1 MAVNPRGSKR
11 GLHFYHPVESDP
23 EGSEEGLIFTKGESV
38 RMFIFILKGPAGREG
53 SVTHCCAVCNTVM
66 KAEITPH

>member
-11 GLHFYHPVESDP
+11 GLPFYHLVESDSR
-23 EGSEEGLIFTKGESV
+23 GSEEGLIFIKGEPV
-38 RMFIFILKGPAGREG
+38 RMFIFILEGPAGREG
-53 SVTHCCAVCNTVM
+53 SVTHCCPVYNTVM

>member
-11 GLHFYHPVESDP
+11 ELQFYHLVESDP
-23 EGSEEGLIFTKGESV
+23 GGSEEGLIYTKGEPV
-38 RMFIFILKGPAGREG
+38 RMFIFILKEPAGRES
-53 SVTHCCAVCNTVM
+53 SVTHCCPVYNTVM